1 MARTIDPSAVHVH
14 PCADPVRGTLVA
26 VNADAASRLSALV
39 ARGEADQSAIA
50 AIRAEGDAL
59 AIEVGG
65 DIALRWRI
73 AVVRAVM
80 AAPPDGDA
88 VRELYGELVD
98 RYRDDP
104 ARLATLKPIGDEIR
118 RLEAEGELASVLV
131 ARSDRRKK
139 P

>member
-1 MARTIDPSAVHVH
+1 MVSRDPTSRLAALVERCAGDASLVH
-14 PCADPVRGTLVA
+14 
-26 VNADAASRLSALV
+26 ASRSL
-39 ARGEADQSAIA
+39 
-50 AIRAEGDAL
+50 GDAL

-65 DIALRWRI
+65 PLALQWRI
-73 AVVRAVM
+73 TVVRSVI

-104 ARLATLKPIGDEIR
+104 AGLAALRPIGDEIR
-118 RLEAEGELASVLV
+118 RLESEGSLPSSLV
-131 ARSDRRKK
+131 ARSERRKR